1 MPESPR
7 GGFPSLVGGGPPP
20 KNFEILNCRRCILSI
35 FCHLNSPRIFGT
47 LKGIFF
53 VNYTTMLHQ
62 WQLVKNKVIQSNF
75 PGNFHDKISLRIS
88 LLQEELKNVVIYNYK

>member
-1 MPESPR
+1 MRP
-7 GGFPSLVGGGPPP
+7 L
-20 KNFEILNCRRCILSI
+20 
-35 FCHLNSPRIFGT
+35 FGT

-53 VNYTTMLHQ
+53 VKYTTMLYH

-88 LLQEELKNVVIYNYK
+88 LLQEELKNVVIYKYKCSILMILFFAVKHKFCQKYFFQVIDDYENITGRCVL

>member
-1 MPESPR
+1 MHSEH
-7 GGFPSLVGGGPPP
+7 
-20 KNFEILNCRRCILSI
+20 ILP
-35 FCHLNSPRIFGT
+35 LNSPKIFGT

-53 VNYTTMLHQ
+53 VKYTTMLYQ

>member
-1 MPESPR
+1 MHSEH
-7 GGFPSLVGGGPPP
+7 
-20 KNFEILNCRRCILSI
+20 ILP
-35 FCHLNSPRIFGT
+35 LNSPKIFGT

-53 VNYTTMLHQ
+53 VKYTTMLYQ

-88 LLQEELKNVVIYNYK
+88 RTASVTGELQFLLLQLLSPLIMTATLLKVSIFIP

>member
-1 MPESPR
+1 MHSEH
-7 GGFPSLVGGGPPP
+7 
-20 KNFEILNCRRCILSI
+20 ILP
-35 FCHLNSPRIFGT
+35 LNSPIIFGT

-53 VNYTTMLHQ
+53 VKYTTMLYQ

-75 PGNFHDKISLRIS
+75 PGNLHDKISLRIS

>member
-1 MPESPR
+1 MHSEH
-7 GGFPSLVGGGPPP
+7 
-20 KNFEILNCRRCILSI
+20 ILP
-35 FCHLNSPRIFGT
+35 LNSPKIFGT

-53 VNYTTMLHQ
+53 VKYTTMLYQ

-88 LLQEELKNVVIYNYK
+88 HVFRSDQFSLLMYCCLLPLSATVKMDYEENRENDRYATNDDTPL